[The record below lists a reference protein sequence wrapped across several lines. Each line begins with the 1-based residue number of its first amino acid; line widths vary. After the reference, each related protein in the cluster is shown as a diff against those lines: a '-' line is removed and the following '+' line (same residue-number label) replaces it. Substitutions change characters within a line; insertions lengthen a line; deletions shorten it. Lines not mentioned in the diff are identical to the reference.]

1 MLHTHRFRAM
11 NTDVAAWLWSDSP
24 LAGVRLRAVERFFA
38 QVEAELSRFRP
49 HSGLSRLNAAAGR
62 GPQPVSPLLL
72 EVLAL
77 ALEAARASGGVFDP
91 TVLHALQATGYD
103 RSFEQIAADDSDT
116 PHEPGIPARS
126 GWQQV
131 LLDAANGTVA
141 LPAGVG
147 VDLGGIAKGW
157 AVDQAARQLG
167 QWGPALV
174 DAGGDI
180 RSIGAPGEPWPV
192 AVQDPFDERRDLAV
206 VGLAGNA
213 VATSSS
219 GGRRWQRS
227 GQTMHHLID
236 PRTGQPSRSD
246 LHTVTVVA
254 PTAVAAEVAAKVA
267 LLLGRQAGQQYLEG
281 RQYAAWLVDHQ
292 GCVAVVPARLHANTR
307 ARTIGNGNGDQRQ
320 GPLQF
325 SAMEITA

>member
-24 LAGVRLRAVERFFA
+24 LAGVRLREIEHFFA

-49 HSGLSRLNAAAGR
+49 QSGLSRLNAAAGR

-77 ALEAARASGGVFDP
+77 ALEAARASDGVFDP
-91 TVLHALQATGYD
+91 TVLHALHAAGYD
-103 RSFEQIAADDSDT
+103 RSFDQIAAGVGVSQHT
-116 PHEPGIPARS
+116 PGTAAIG

-131 LLDAANGTVA
+131 RVDVAEGTVT
-141 LPAGVG
+141 LPASLGI
-147 VDLGGIAKGW
+147 DLGGIAKGW
-157 AVDQAARQLG
+157 AVDQAARELG

-180 RSIGAPGEPWPV
+180 RSVGMPGEPWPV
-192 AVQDPFDERRDLAV
+192 AVQDPFDETRDLAV
-206 VGLAGNA
+206 VLLADTA
-213 VATSSS
+213 VATSSI
-219 GGRRWQRS
+219 GGRRWLRN
-227 GQTMHHLID
+227 GQPMHHLID

-254 PTAVAAEVAAKVA
+254 PTAVDAEVAAKVA
-267 LLLGRQAGQQYLEG
+267 LLLGRQAGRSYLES
-281 RQYAAWLVDHQ
+281 RRHAAWLIDHQ
-292 GCVAVVPARLHANTR
+292 GRVTVISPRLR
-307 ARTIGNGNGDQRQ
+307 ADAHVHRIGDRNGY
-320 GPLQF
+320 
-325 SAMEITA
+325 